1 MARKSVP
8 SSAIERCGRLYFGVP
23 RATNRETEI
32 KLPVADVE
40 ALLPRLGELHAVCQ
54 GRVFEQNTLYDTPD
68 SALRGA
74 GRLLRFRVVTP
85 AGSEFFPSGAARSLL
100 TSKAPLAE
108 RSAANPNYKERLERE
123 VVVPGSQSWP
133 RTLSLLGFR
142 AGFRYE
148 KYRTSFRL
156 PGLHVDLDETAV
168 GTFLELEGELKAIDR
183 VAQALGFSAGDYIR
197 DTYWD
202 IYAADCRRRGVA
214 ATNLVFV
221 RKKIG
226 K

>member
-1 MARKSVP
+1 
-8 SSAIERCGRLYFGVP
+8 VP

-40 ALLPRLGELHAVCQ
+40 ALLPRLRELHAVCQ

-68 SALRGA
+68 SALRSA
-74 GRLLRFRVVTP
+74 GRLLRYRVVTP
-85 AGSEFFPSGAARSLL
+85 AGSRFFPPAAAGSLL

-108 RSAANPNYKERLERE
+108 KSAANPNYKERLERE
-123 VVVPGSQSWP
+123 VVVPRGQNWP
-133 RTLSLLGFR
+133 RILSLLGFR

-156 PGLHVDLDETAV
+156 RGLHLDLDETAV

-183 VAQALGFSAGDYIR
+183 AAHALGFSAGDYIR
-197 DTYWD
+197 GTYRD
-202 IYAADCRRRGVA
+202 VYAADCRRRGLA
-214 ATNLVFV
+214 ATNMVFV